1 MNPVAR
7 NILPLLRIGLAA
19 VFVYA
24 GILKVLDPSQFLADI
39 ESYRLLPYLAAVG
52 TALYL
57 PWLEICCG
65 VALLFKRAY
74 SGSLLI
80 LAALAGAFAVALGSA
95 WWRGLDISCGCFGGN
110 GSTANYPWL
119 IARDLGIM
127 TVLGVLV
134 MAEWRRSHRPLPQGS
149 TVTELPE
156 EQRECR

>member
-110 GSTANYPWL
+110 GSTASYPWI

-127 TVLGVLV
+127 TVLMVLAV
-134 MAEWRRSHRPLPQGS
+134 SERRQSRGLLPLKM
-149 TVTELPE
+149 TVTEFSE
-156 EQRECR
+156 EQ